1 MNRKKGLSL
10 ILQGCLV
17 AGMLAGC
24 GGSDTKE
31 NGGNA
36 VDTAENKKMETINI
50 HLPKSVSFTDEG
62 IKAVEDEMNKIMAEK
77 YGVQIDL
84 NFIDLGNW
92 VTQSN
97 MALTTDECD
106 VIALGNSPL
115 YTFVN
120 NGQLEPLTKYYA
132 DATDEMKAQFT
143 EEKLQATTFNGE
155 LYSLSN
161 AVWFGN
167 GSAAFMNRR
176 IMDEMQIDPESID
189 SIEKFDELLYQ
200 VHEKYPDIYPM
211 VPGVAVGK
219 LLDTWYFGDGIG
231 DADGKYGVVPI
242 FDEDFD
248 ENNMKVEPLFA
259 TDGFREI
266 AEYVYKWYQDGLVLP
281 DVVSNTIDGRTYI
294 QNDQAF
300 AFICRQGGLGYKEVV
315 TTEVEPW
322 YVSPALKGSACYS
335 STLNAWSYGISS
347 NSKHKDEAWTVLQAL
362 FSDKEVATLFIEG
375 IKDKDYVV
383 TENNVADFPEG
394 IDMSNSA
401 YGGVYQSWLTT
412 NPLICDVTPA
422 PLGLNLK
429 ETSKAFNESLLY
441 SPLVGFSWDSSECT
455 DEMTAVANVYDEYYK
470 ALMSGLI
477 DPEVGIPE
485 ALEALEAAGIDK
497 ILDSQQKQLDEFVK
511 NKK

>member
-1 MNRKKGLSL
+1 MNWKKGLAL

-17 AGMLAGC
+17 AGMLVGC
-24 GGSDTKE
+24 GGSDAKE
-31 NGGNA
+31 SGGDA
-36 VDTAENKKMETINI
+36 ADTSKGQKMETVNV

-106 VIALGNSPL
+106 VICLVNSPL
-115 YTFVN
+115 NTFVN
-120 NGQLEPLTKYYA
+120 NGQLEPLTEYFA
-132 DATDEMKAQFT
+132 NATDEMKAQFT

-161 AVWFGN
+161 AVWYGN
-167 GSAAFMNRR
+167 GSAAFMNKR

-200 VHEKYPDIYPM
+200 VHEKYPDIYTM
-211 VPGVAVGK
+211 VPGVSVGK
-219 LLDTWYFGDGIG
+219 LVDTWYFGDGIG
-231 DADGKYGVVPI
+231 DVDCKYGVIPV

-248 ENNMKVEPLFA
+248 ENNMKVEPLFS
-259 TDGFREI
+259 TDGFKEI
-266 AEYVYKWYQDGLVLP
+266 ANYIYKWYQDGLVLP

-300 AFICRQGGLGYKEVV
+300 AFLVRQGGLGYKEKVDAGD
-315 TTEVEPW
+315 EPW
-322 YVSPALKGSACYS
+322 YTSPALKGSACYS
-335 STLNAWSYGISS
+335 MTLTTCSYGISS
-347 NSKHKDEAWTVLQAL
+347 NSKHKEEAWTVLQAL
-362 FSDKEVATLFIEG
+362 FSDKEVATLFVEGIEG
-375 IKDKDYVV
+375 KDYVV
-383 TENNVADFPEG
+383 TEDNLADFPEG
-394 IDMSNSA
+394 VDMSNSA
-401 YGGVYQSWLTT
+401 YGGIYQSWLTT
-412 NPLICDVTPA
+412 NPMICDATPV
-422 PLGLNLK
+422 PLGKNLK
-429 ETSKAFNESLLY
+429 ETSTAFNESLYY
-441 SPLVGFSWDSSECT
+441 SPAIGFAWDSSECT

-485 ALEALEAAGIDK
+485 ALEALEAAGMDK
-497 ILDSQQKQLDEFVK
+497 ILASQQEQLDEFVK
-511 NKK
+511 NK